1 MSSYQLYVFLM
12 CLVVFILL
20 TSLSIFCI
28 AVILRLSLRLIN
40 HGIDDKKIID
50 EHKKNQG
57 KKRKTKYAK
66 LFDYAFSGII
76 CFVVLAMLV
85 CSFVVKGNERAVV
98 GNMPVYRIVN
108 TGSMAKKN
116 EKNTYLVKNGLDNQ
130 IQTFDLIKTERLPG
144 EFELELYDIVVYEV
158 DDMLIVHRIVEIE
171 EPNSTHPSCR
181 HFKLQGDAVESPD
194 RFPVLYSQMRAIYRD
209 SRIPFIG
216 SFIMFMQSPAGWL
229 CALLV
234 LVALLAMPILDSK
247 LEKARKKRLQIYLDK
262 QKPSN
267 MHKGATVIILKDA
280 EGKIAEISLD
290 VLESNFE
297 KYKTVDIRSLKKKGL
312 VDEDCRKLRI
322 LAKGELK
329 KPLVIKAH
337 YLEPLAI
344 KKIKQAGG
352 QIVKI
357 APFVDKKIIRPR
369 SMKAGGGAND

>member
-234 LVALLAMPILDSK
+234 LIALLAMPILDSK

-280 EGKIAEISLD
+280 EG
-290 VLESNFE
+290 
-297 KYKTVDIRSLKKKGL
+297 
-312 VDEDCRKLRI
+312 
-322 LAKGELK
+322 
-329 KPLVIKAH
+329 
-337 YLEPLAI
+337 
-344 KKIKQAGG
+344 
-352 QIVKI
+352 
-357 APFVDKKIIRPR
+357 
-369 SMKAGGGAND
+369 